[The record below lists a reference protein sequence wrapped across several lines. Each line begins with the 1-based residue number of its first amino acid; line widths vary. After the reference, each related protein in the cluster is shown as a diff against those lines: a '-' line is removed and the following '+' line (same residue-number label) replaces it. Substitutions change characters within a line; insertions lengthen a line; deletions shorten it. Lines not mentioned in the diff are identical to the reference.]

1 MNKQEKWLGYL
12 FIAPNLIGIFIFM
25 LIPCLFAV
33 ALCFMEWNHMAGL
46 SAMKFIGLDNF
57 QKLWSDETFFK
68 SLNNNLLYTVVGVP
82 IAVGFSMVISVL
94 LNDKVFAKRTLRAMF
109 FIPYVTNGI
118 AVSFVWMLLYEPRKG
133 PLNGL
138 LMSLGIDN
146 PPMWLASTKWALP
159 ALIIIY
165 IWSHIG
171 FNTIIY
177 LANLQN
183 IPKDLYEAAD
193 VDGAKSRHKF
203 IFITLPM
210 LSPSTFFLLVTG
222 IIGSLKVFG
231 IVAAL
236 TQGGPGDSTTVL
248 GYYIY
253 VTAFR
258 FYDMGY
264 ASAMSLVLFVMIF
277 IVTFIQWQGH
287 KRWVHY

>member
-1 MNKQEKWLGYL
+1 MNKQEKLLGYL
-12 FIAPNLIGIFIFM
+12 FIAPNLIGITVFM
-25 LIPCLFAV
+25 LIPCLFAF

-46 SAMKFIGLDNF
+46 AEMKFVGLEKF
-57 QKLWSDETFFK
+57 AQLAGDETFWK
-68 SLNNNLLYTVVGVP
+68 SLKNNVMYTVIGVP
-82 IAVGFSMVISVL
+82 LAVALALIVSVV
-94 LNDKVFAKRTLRAMF
+94 LNDKVFIQKTLRAMF

-118 AVSFVWMLLYEPRKG
+118 AVAFVWMLLYEPRRG
-133 PLNGL
+133 PLNGFL
-138 LMSLGIDN
+138 KAFGVDN

-177 LANLQN
+177 LAHLQG
-183 IPKDLYEAAD
+183 IPRDLYEAAE
-193 VDGAKSRHKF
+193 VDGAKGWQKF
-203 IFITLPM
+203 TYITFPL
-210 LSPSTFFLLVTG
+210 LSPGTFFLLVTG
-222 IIGSLKVFG
+222 IIGSFKVFG
-231 IVAAL
+231 IVNAL

-253 VTAFR
+253 TTAFR

-264 ASAMSLVLFVMIF
+264 ASVMSLVLFVMIM
-277 IVTFIQWQGH
+277 IVTVIQWQGQ